1 MAYKGKFSPKNP
13 QKYRGDYTNI
23 VYRSTWECRVMTWLD
38 GNESIIEWS
47 SEEIVIPYKSPVDNR
62 VHRYF
67 PDFYVKVKQK
77 DDTIKVMILEV
88 KPARQTKPPEK
99 KKKVTKQYIQEVVT
113 WSINQAKWRHA
124 IEFCKERKW
133 EFCVMSSTNG
143 IDYVVLKE
151 SQLLLT

>member
-1 MAYKGKFSPKNP
+1 MAYSGKFSPRNP
-13 QKYRGDYTNI
+13 QKYRGDFTNI

-38 GNESIIEWS
+38 NNDAIIEWG
-47 SEEIVIPYKSPVDNR
+47 SEDLVIPYRSPVDNR

-77 DDTIKVMILEV
+77 DDTMRVMILEV

-113 WSINQAKWRHA
+113 WGVNEA
-124 IEFCKERKW
+124 
-133 EFCVMSSTNG
+133 
-143 IDYVVLKE
+143 
-151 SQLLLT
+151 

>member
-77 DDTIKVMILEV
+77 DDTIRVMIIEV
-88 KPARQTKPPEK
+88 KPAKQTKPPEK

-113 WSINQAKWRHA
+113 WGINEAKWKA
-124 IEFCKERKW
+124 ANEFCLDRGWTFK
-133 EFCVMSSTNG
+133 
-143 IDYVVLKE
+143 VLTEYDLGLK
-151 SQLLLT
+151 